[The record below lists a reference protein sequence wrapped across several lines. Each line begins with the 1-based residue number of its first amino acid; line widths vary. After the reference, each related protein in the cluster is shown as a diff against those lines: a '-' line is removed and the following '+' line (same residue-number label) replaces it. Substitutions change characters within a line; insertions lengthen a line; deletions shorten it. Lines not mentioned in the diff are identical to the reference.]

1 MNPYTGLP
9 YNQTA
14 AGFNGVNPAN
24 PLQDSAVSQAVTR
37 PMDDVSGDPKELI
50 KWGGAIAGGAATS
63 WAIDKS
69 VDSFCKTAT
78 GNIEDSRLYKWGTK
92 IDNKVE
98 SSSFLK
104 NIEGW
109 FDKQKNRVINKHK
122 EIYNKSDKYK
132 EASDL
137 MAEGTKRE
145 SMLAFPSAEKHS
157 AKELSTLIEHLQ
169 PEDFAKLGVKNGWQ
183 SEYVQALKNLST
195 AKDKKLVAE
204 IVEKINKGSL
214 EGFKDAA
221 KLKINANK
229 LGLIQK
235 YLTGIGEGKA
245 SFLTKA
251 FGKFGIGAGN
261 IVGGGGFG
269 IAMNALFIGMSIK
282 SALDAP
288 KGEKFSTFMEDLL
301 ANWIGGFLLMIPA
314 AKLVNGMAGWKNLGM
329 SAENRAKVAD
339 LTKKFYYKE
348 IDKKAYKAGMK
359 EITQAAKGKL
369 NFGQKAMRLV
379 GKLFSIGHDP
389 VVKIGDAWAKKSV
402 DGFRPIL
409 KALGKTMKCGLP
421 GGIIR
426 LAAVMLMI
434 QPFTNIFKGISHKLF
449 GTPTPPEELEKAKET
464 ANNNQTVVNNN
475 TQTNQTAPAV
485 NQNQNVAPASTTAVP
500 ANTDN
505 NNSQEPVRTYIPSAE
520 PAVFQA
526 QQNTAITNVLNKSD
540 SVMNYANN
548 VLQGK

>member
-288 KGEKFSTFMEDLL
+288 KG
-301 ANWIGGFLLMIPA
+301 
-314 AKLVNGMAGWKNLGM
+314 
-329 SAENRAKVAD
+329 
-339 LTKKFYYKE
+339 
-348 IDKKAYKAGMK
+348 
-359 EITQAAKGKL
+359 
-369 NFGQKAMRLV
+369 
-379 GKLFSIGHDP
+379 
-389 VVKIGDAWAKKSV
+389 
-402 DGFRPIL
+402 
-409 KALGKTMKCGLP
+409 
-421 GGIIR
+421 
-426 LAAVMLMI
+426 
-434 QPFTNIFKGISHKLF
+434 
-449 GTPTPPEELEKAKET
+449 
-464 ANNNQTVVNNN
+464 
-475 TQTNQTAPAV
+475 
-485 NQNQNVAPASTTAVP
+485 
-500 ANTDN
+500 
-505 NNSQEPVRTYIPSAE
+505 
-520 PAVFQA
+520 
-526 QQNTAITNVLNKSD
+526 
-540 SVMNYANN
+540 
-548 VLQGK
+548 